1 LDGSLHPSQ
10 ASSDGILL
18 ISSAASS
25 DKNRSMASS

>member
-1 LDGSLHPSQ
+1 LDGSLDPSQ